1 MRWEKKTCLICKFPP
16 HPFLFFFSS
25 PQREKENQLKE
36 HITERDSEP
45 FSAEVNGELLYE
57 NDSVNIA

>member
-1 MRWEKKTCLICKFPP
+1 MFPH
-16 HPFLFFFSS
+16 HPLLFPFSG

-36 HITERDSEP
+36 HVTERDSEP

-57 NDSVNIA
+57 KDSVNIA